1 LIPEKDYLRIARIT
15 GSHGL
20 HGEVKVY
27 VITDIPE
34 RFAEGK
40 ILYFGFDKA
49 SREYRVEGFRPM
61 KGRIL
66 LLKLEGIDSRNDS
79 DMLRGM
85 DIFIQ
90 ESDAES
96 GRDLLDK
103 DSFFYYDLIGCTV
116 YLKGKEFG
124 TVIDIM
130 EAGAGD
136 ILVIEDSKSGR
147 VMVPFVDSM
156 VDTARIKEKIIDI
169 NPVEGL
175 FDI

>member
-1 LIPEKDYLRIARIT
+1 MIPEKDYLRIARIA

-79 DMLRGM
+79 DMLKGM
-85 DIFIQ
+85 DIFIL

-96 GRDLLDK
+96 GRDLLDE
-103 DSFFYYDLIGCTV
+103 DSFFYYDLIGCKV
-116 YLKGKEFG
+116 YLQGKEFG

-147 VMVPFVDSM
+147 VMVPFIDSM

>member
-1 LIPEKDYLRIARIT
+1 MIPEKDYLRIARIT

-20 HGEVKVY
+20 QGELKVY

-40 ILYFGFDKA
+40 VLYFGFEKA

-66 LLKLEGIDSRNDS
+66 LLKLEGVNSRNDS
-79 DMLRGM
+79 DMLKGM
-85 DIFIQ
+85 DIFIKG
-90 ESDAES
+90 SDAES
-96 GRDLLDK
+96 GRNLLDN
-103 DSFFYYDLIGCTV
+103 DSFFYYDLIGCRV
-116 YLKGKEFG
+116 YREGKEFG

-136 ILVIEDSKSGR
+136 ILVIEDLESKR
-147 VMVPFVDSM
+147 AMVPFVESM
-156 VDTARIKEKIIDI
+156 VDTSRIKEKIIDI

>member
-1 LIPEKDYLRIARIT
+1 MIPEKDYLRIARIT

>member
-1 LIPEKDYLRIARIT
+1 MIPEKDYLRIARIT

-34 RFAEGK
+34 RFSVGK
-40 ILYFGFDKA
+40 ALYFGFEKA

-66 LLKLEGIDSRNDS
+66 LLKLEGVDTRNDS
-79 DMLRGM
+79 DLLKGM
-85 DIFIQ
+85 DIFIKGS
-90 ESDAES
+90 EAEN
-96 GRDLLDK
+96 GRDLLEEN
-103 DSFFYYDLIGCTV
+103 SFFYYDLIGCSV

-136 ILVIEDSKSGR
+136 ILVIESRERGR
-147 VMVPFVDSM
+147 VMVPFVESM
-156 VDTARIKEKIIDI
+156 VDTGRVKEKIIDI
-169 NPVEGL
+169 NPVVGL

>member
-1 LIPEKDYLRIARIT
+1 MIPEKDYLRIARIT

-20 HGEVKVY
+20 QGELKVY

-40 ILYFGFDKA
+40 VLYFGFEKA

-66 LLKLEGIDSRNDS
+66 LLKLEGVNSRNDS
-79 DMLRGM
+79 DMLKGM
-85 DIFIQ
+85 DIFIKG
-90 ESDAES
+90 SDAES
-96 GRDLLDK
+96 GRDLLDN
-103 DSFFYYDLIGCTV
+103 DSFFYYDLIGCKV
-116 YLKGKEFG
+116 YREGNEFG

-136 ILVIEDSKSGR
+136 ILVIEDLESKR
-147 VMVPFVDSM
+147 AMVPFVESM
-156 VDTARIKEKIIDI
+156 VDTSRIKEKIIDI

>member
-1 LIPEKDYLRIARIT
+1 MIPEKDYLRIARIT

-20 HGEVKVY
+20 QGELKVY

-40 ILYFGFDKA
+40 VLYFGFEKA

-61 KGRIL
+61 KVRIL
-66 LLKLEGIDSRNDS
+66 LLKLEGVNSRNDS
-79 DMLRGM
+79 DMLKGM
-85 DIFIQ
+85 DIFIKG
-90 ESDAES
+90 SDAES
-96 GRDLLDK
+96 GRDLLDN
-103 DSFFYYDLIGCTV
+103 DSFFYYDLIGCRV
-116 YLKGKEFG
+116 YREGKEFG
-124 TVIDIM
+124 IVIDIM

-136 ILVIEDSKSGR
+136 ILVIEDLESKR
-147 VMVPFVDSM
+147 AMVPFVESM
-156 VDTARIKEKIIDI
+156 VDTSRIKEKIIDI

>member
-1 LIPEKDYLRIARIT
+1 MIPENDYLRIARIT

-20 HGEVKVY
+20 HGELKVY
-27 VITDIPE
+27 VITDFPE
-34 RFAEGK
+34 RFETGK
-40 ILYFGFDKA
+40 LLYFGFEKA
-49 SREYRVEGFRPM
+49 SREYRVEGLRPM

-79 DMLRGM
+79 DLLKGM
-85 DIFIQ
+85 DIFIRRS
-90 ESDAES
+90 EAES
-96 GRDLLDK
+96 VRDLLDEN
-103 DSFFYYDLIGCTV
+103 SFFYYDLIGCRV

-136 ILVIEDSKSGR
+136 ILIIQKLNSGR
-147 VMVPFVDSM
+147 VMVPFVESM
-156 VDTARIKEKIIDI
+156 VDTARLNEKIIDI

>member
-103 DSFFYYDLIGCTV
+103 ASFFYYDLIGCTV

>member
-1 LIPEKDYLRIARIT
+1 MIPENNYLRIARIA

-20 HGEVKVY
+20 NGEVKVY

-34 RFAEGK
+34 RFAVGK
-40 ILYFGFDKA
+40 MLYFGFDKA
-49 SREYRVEGFRPM
+49 SREYRIEGLRPM

-79 DMLRGM
+79 DTLKGM

-96 GRDLLDK
+96 GRNLLDN
-103 DSFFYYDLIGCTV
+103 DSFFYFDLIGCTV

-147 VMVPFVDSM
+147 VMVPFVESM
-156 VDTARIKEKIIDI
+156 VNTARVKEKIIDI

>member
-1 LIPEKDYLRIARIT
+1 MIPEQDFLRIARIA

-20 HGEVKVY
+20 RGEVKVY

-40 ILYFGFDKA
+40 ILYFGFEKA
-49 SREYRVEGFRPM
+49 SREYKVEGFRPM

-79 DMLRGM
+79 DMLKGM
-85 DIFIQ
+85 DIFIKG
-90 ESDAES
+90 SDAENS
-96 GRDLLDK
+96 RDLLDE
-103 DSFFYYDLIGCTV
+103 DSFFYYDLIGCRV

-124 TVIDIM
+124 TVVDIM

-136 ILVIEDSKSGR
+136 ILIIEDLKAGR
-147 VMVPFVDSM
+147 VMVPFVDEM
-156 VDTARIKEKIIDI
+156 VDTGRIKEKIIDI

>member
-1 LIPEKDYLRIARIT
+1 
-15 GSHGL
+15 
-20 HGEVKVY
+20 
-27 VITDIPE
+27 VITDFPE
-34 RFAEGK
+34 RFETGK
-40 ILYFGFDKA
+40 LLYIGFEKA
-49 SREYRVEGFRPM
+49 SRENRVEGLRPM

-79 DMLRGM
+79 DLLKGM
-85 DIFIQ
+85 DIFIMG
-90 ESDAES
+90 SDAES
-96 GRDLLDK
+96 GRDLLDE
-103 DSFFYYDLIGCTV
+103 DSFFYYDLIGCKV

-136 ILVIEDSKSGR
+136 ILVIEDLNSGR
-147 VMVPFVDSM
+147 VMVPFVESM
-156 VDTARIKEKIIDI
+156 VDTARLNEKIIDI